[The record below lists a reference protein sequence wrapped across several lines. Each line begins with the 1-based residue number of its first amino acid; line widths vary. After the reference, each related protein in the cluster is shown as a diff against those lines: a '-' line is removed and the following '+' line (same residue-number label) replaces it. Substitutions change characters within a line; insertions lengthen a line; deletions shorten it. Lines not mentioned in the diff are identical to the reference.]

1 MVSVFTSGYVN
12 TDTILHF
19 FSVPLKHKWPAFS
32 LASSILS
39 AGYLIRQSSEV
50 PVLIQNK
57 IKTLLAVFF
66 YGWPL
71 MKNSVEE
78 TEFCYLHIST

>member
-39 AGYLIRQSSEV
+39 AGYLIRRSSEV

-57 IKTLLAVFF
+57 IKTLLASVFLWLAANEKLC
-66 YGWPL
+66 GG
-71 MKNSVEE
+71 N
-78 TEFCYLHIST
+78 